1 MTNEE
6 LLVAMSN
13 MMDQRLDEKL
23 EPLKKDMSE
32 VKDRVTNI
40 ENRVTNIENRVTN
53 IENRVTNIETQVA
66 KIEDRVTN
74 IETQVAKIEDRV
86 TNIET
91 QVTKIKNRVTNIELD
106 IENDIRPGII
116 TLCDAYGTQFDRY
129 SISIE
134 SHEKMKTDIEVLKSI
149 VSRHFD
155 LLPEERRAIGQ

>member
-40 ENRVTNIENRVTN
+40 ELN
-53 IENRVTNIETQVA
+53 
-66 KIEDRVTN
+66 
-74 IETQVAKIEDRV
+74 
-86 TNIET
+86 
-91 QVTKIKNRVTNIELD
+91 

-129 SISIE
+129 NISIE
-134 SHEKMKTDIEVLKSI
+134 SHEKMKTDIEVMKSI

>member
-6 LLVAMSN
+6 LLVAMSD

-40 ENRVTNIENRVTN
+40 ELN
-53 IENRVTNIETQVA
+53 
-66 KIEDRVTN
+66 
-74 IETQVAKIEDRV
+74 
-86 TNIET
+86 
-91 QVTKIKNRVTNIELD
+91 

>member
-53 IENRVTNIETQVA
+53 IEDRITNIE
-66 KIEDRVTN
+66 
-74 IETQVAKIEDRV
+74 
-86 TNIET
+86 
-91 QVTKIKNRVTNIELD
+91 NRVTNIELN

-134 SHEKMKTDIEVLKSI
+134 SHEKMKTDIEVMKSI

>member
-6 LLVAMSN
+6 LLVAMSD

-40 ENRVTNIENRVTN
+40 ELN
-53 IENRVTNIETQVA
+53 
-66 KIEDRVTN
+66 
-74 IETQVAKIEDRV
+74 
-86 TNIET
+86 
-91 QVTKIKNRVTNIELD
+91 

-155 LLPEERRAIGQ
+155 LLPEEWRAIGQ

>member
-40 ENRVTNIENRVTN
+40 EDRVTNIENRVTN
-53 IENRVTNIETQVA
+53 IE
-66 KIEDRVTN
+66 DRVTN
-74 IETQVAKIEDRV
+74 IENRV
-86 TNIET
+86 TDMET
-91 QVTKIKNRVTNIELD
+91 QITNIKDRVTNIELD

-134 SHEKMKTDIEVLKSI
+134 SHEKMKTDIEVMKSI

>member
-13 MMDQRLDEKL
+13 IMDQRLDEKL

-40 ENRVTNIENRVTN
+40 ELN
-53 IENRVTNIETQVA
+53 
-66 KIEDRVTN
+66 
-74 IETQVAKIEDRV
+74 
-86 TNIET
+86 
-91 QVTKIKNRVTNIELD
+91 

-155 LLPEERRAIGQ
+155 LLPEERLYANLW

>member
-53 IENRVTNIETQVA
+53 IEERVTNIENRVTNMETQITNI
-66 KIEDRVTN
+66 KDRVTN
-74 IETQVAKIEDRV
+74 IEL
-86 TNIET
+86 N
-91 QVTKIKNRVTNIELD
+91 

-134 SHEKMKTDIEVLKSI
+134 SHEKMKTDIEVMKSI

>member
-6 LLVAMSN
+6 LLVAMSD

-40 ENRVTNIENRVTN
+40 ELN
-53 IENRVTNIETQVA
+53 
-66 KIEDRVTN
+66 
-74 IETQVAKIEDRV
+74 
-86 TNIET
+86 
-91 QVTKIKNRVTNIELD
+91 

-155 LLPEERRAIGQ
+155 LFPEERRAIGQ

>member
-40 ENRVTNIENRVTN
+40 ELN
-53 IENRVTNIETQVA
+53 
-66 KIEDRVTN
+66 
-74 IETQVAKIEDRV
+74 
-86 TNIET
+86 
-91 QVTKIKNRVTNIELD
+91 

-155 LLPEERRAIGQ
+155 LLPEERRAIGQEI

>member
-40 ENRVTNIENRVTN
+40 EFN
-53 IENRVTNIETQVA
+53 
-66 KIEDRVTN
+66 
-74 IETQVAKIEDRV
+74 
-86 TNIET
+86 
-91 QVTKIKNRVTNIELD
+91 

-116 TLCDAYGTQFDRY
+116 TLCDAYGKQFDRY

-149 VSRHFD
+149 VTRHFD

>member
-40 ENRVTNIENRVTN
+40 ELN
-53 IENRVTNIETQVA
+53 
-66 KIEDRVTN
+66 
-74 IETQVAKIEDRV
+74 
-86 TNIET
+86 
-91 QVTKIKNRVTNIELD
+91 

-134 SHEKMKTDIEVLKSI
+134 SHEKMKTDIEVMKSI
-149 VSRHFD
+149 VSRQFD

>member
-40 ENRVTNIENRVTN
+40 ENRVTNIENRMTK
-53 IENRVTNIETQVA
+53 IENRVTNIEDRVTNMETQITNI
-66 KIEDRVTN
+66 KDRVTN
-74 IETQVAKIEDRV
+74 IEI
-86 TNIET
+86 
-91 QVTKIKNRVTNIELD
+91 D

-134 SHEKMKTDIEVLKSI
+134 SHEKMKTDIEVMKSI

>member
-32 VKDRVTNI
+32 VKERVTNIEDRVTNI
-40 ENRVTNIENRVTN
+40 ENRVTDMETQITN
-53 IENRVTNIETQVA
+53 I
-66 KIEDRVTN
+66 KDRVTN
-74 IETQVAKIEDRV
+74 IEI
-86 TNIET
+86 
-91 QVTKIKNRVTNIELD
+91 D

-116 TLCDAYGTQFDRY
+116 TLCDAYGKQFDRY

-134 SHEKMKTDIEVLKSI
+134 SHEKMKTDIEVMKSI

>member
-53 IENRVTNIETQVA
+53 IENRVTNMETQITNI
-66 KIEDRVTN
+66 KDRVTN
-74 IETQVAKIEDRV
+74 IE
-86 TNIET
+86 
-91 QVTKIKNRVTNIELD
+91 NRVTNIEID

-134 SHEKMKTDIEVLKSI
+134 SHEKMKTDIEVMKSI

>member
-40 ENRVTNIENRVTN
+40 EDRVTNMETQITN
-53 IENRVTNIETQVA
+53 I
-66 KIEDRVTN
+66 KDRVTN
-74 IETQVAKIEDRV
+74 IEI
-86 TNIET
+86 
-91 QVTKIKNRVTNIELD
+91 D

-134 SHEKMKTDIEVLKSI
+134 SHEKMKTDIEVMKSI

>member
-40 ENRVTNIENRVTN
+40 ENRVTNIE
-53 IENRVTNIETQVA
+53 I
-66 KIEDRVTN
+66 
-74 IETQVAKIEDRV
+74 
-86 TNIET
+86 
-91 QVTKIKNRVTNIELD
+91 D

-116 TLCDAYGTQFDRY
+116 TLCDAYGKQFDRY

-134 SHEKMKTDIEVLKSI
+134 SHEKMKTDIEVMKSI

>member
-40 ENRVTNIENRVTN
+40 ENRVTNIEDRVTN
-53 IENRVTNIETQVA
+53 METQITNI
-66 KIEDRVTN
+66 KDRVTN
-74 IETQVAKIEDRV
+74 IEL
-86 TNIET
+86 N
-91 QVTKIKNRVTNIELD
+91 

-134 SHEKMKTDIEVLKSI
+134 SHEKMKTDIEVMKSI

>member
-40 ENRVTNIENRVTN
+40 ELN
-53 IENRVTNIETQVA
+53 
-66 KIEDRVTN
+66 
-74 IETQVAKIEDRV
+74 
-86 TNIET
+86 
-91 QVTKIKNRVTNIELD
+91 

-134 SHEKMKTDIEVLKSI
+134 RKNEDRYRSVEVNC
-149 VSRHFD
+149 VTTF
-155 LLPEERRAIGQ
+155 

>member
-6 LLVAMSN
+6 LLVAMSD

-40 ENRVTNIENRVTN
+40 EFN
-53 IENRVTNIETQVA
+53 
-66 KIEDRVTN
+66 
-74 IETQVAKIEDRV
+74 
-86 TNIET
+86 
-91 QVTKIKNRVTNIELD
+91 

>member
-40 ENRVTNIENRVTN
+40 ENRVTNIE
-53 IENRVTNIETQVA
+53 IG
-66 KIEDRVTN
+66 
-74 IETQVAKIEDRV
+74 
-86 TNIET
+86 
-91 QVTKIKNRVTNIELD
+91 

-134 SHEKMKTDIEVLKSI
+134 SHEKMKIDIEVMKSI

>member
-53 IENRVTNIETQVA
+53 IENRVTDMETQITNI
-66 KIEDRVTN
+66 KDRVTN
-74 IETQVAKIEDRV
+74 IEL
-86 TNIET
+86 N
-91 QVTKIKNRVTNIELD
+91 

-134 SHEKMKTDIEVLKSI
+134 SHEKMKTDIEVMKSI

>member
-53 IENRVTNIETQVA
+53 IENRVTNIENRVTN
-66 KIEDRVTN
+66 IEDRVTN
-74 IETQVAKIEDRV
+74 METQITNIKDRV
-86 TNIET
+86 TNIE
-91 QVTKIKNRVTNIELD
+91 ID

-134 SHEKMKTDIEVLKSI
+134 SHEKMKTDIEVMKSI

>member
-53 IENRVTNIETQVA
+53 IE
-66 KIEDRVTN
+66 DRVTN
-74 IETQVAKIEDRV
+74 IENRMTKIENRVTNMETQITNIKDRV
-86 TNIET
+86 TNIE
-91 QVTKIKNRVTNIELD
+91 ID

-116 TLCDAYGTQFDRY
+116 TLCDAYGMQFDRY

-134 SHEKMKTDIEVLKSI
+134 SHEKMKTDIEVMKSI

>member
-32 VKDRVTNI
+32 VKDRITNIEDRVTKI

-53 IENRVTNIETQVA
+53 IEDRVTDMETQITNI
-66 KIEDRVTN
+66 KDRVTN
-74 IETQVAKIEDRV
+74 IEL
-86 TNIET
+86 N
-91 QVTKIKNRVTNIELD
+91 

-134 SHEKMKTDIEVLKSI
+134 SHEKMKTDIEVMKSI

>member
-6 LLVAMSN
+6 LLVAMSD

-53 IENRVTNIETQVA
+53 IENRVTNIENRVTNIENRVTNMETQITNI
-66 KIEDRVTN
+66 KDRVTN
-74 IETQVAKIEDRV
+74 IEL
-86 TNIET
+86 N
-91 QVTKIKNRVTNIELD
+91 

-134 SHEKMKTDIEVLKSI
+134 SHEKMKTDIEVMKSI

>member
-40 ENRVTNIENRVTN
+40 ENRVTNIE
-53 IENRVTNIETQVA
+53 
-66 KIEDRVTN
+66 
-74 IETQVAKIEDRV
+74 DRV

-116 TLCDAYGTQFDRY
+116 TLCDAYGKQFDRY

>member
-40 ENRVTNIENRVTN
+40 ENRVTNIE
-53 IENRVTNIETQVA
+53 I
-66 KIEDRVTN
+66 
-74 IETQVAKIEDRV
+74 
-86 TNIET
+86 
-91 QVTKIKNRVTNIELD
+91 D

-116 TLCDAYGTQFDRY
+116 TLCDAYGKQFDRY

>member
-40 ENRVTNIENRVTN
+40 ENRVTNIEN
-53 IENRVTNIETQVA
+53 
-66 KIEDRVTN
+66 RVTN

>member
-40 ENRVTNIENRVTN
+40 ELNIEN
-53 IENRVTNIETQVA
+53 E
-66 KIEDRVTN
+66 
-74 IETQVAKIEDRV
+74 
-86 TNIET
+86 
-91 QVTKIKNRVTNIELD
+91 
-106 IENDIRPGII
+106 II
-116 TLCDAYGTQFDRY
+116 TLCDAYGKQFDRY

>member
-32 VKDRVTNI
+32 VKERVTNI
-40 ENRVTNIENRVTN
+40 ENRVTNIENRMTK
-53 IENRVTNIETQVA
+53 IENRVTNMETQITNI
-66 KIEDRVTN
+66 KDRVTN
-74 IETQVAKIEDRV
+74 IEL
-86 TNIET
+86 N
-91 QVTKIKNRVTNIELD
+91 

-134 SHEKMKTDIEVLKSI
+134 SHEKMKTDIEVMKSI

>member
-53 IENRVTNIETQVA
+53 IEDRVTNMETQITNI
-66 KIEDRVTN
+66 KDRVTN
-74 IETQVAKIEDRV
+74 IEI
-86 TNIET
+86 
-91 QVTKIKNRVTNIELD
+91 D

-134 SHEKMKTDIEVLKSI
+134 SHEKMKTDIEVMKSI

>member
-40 ENRVTNIENRVTN
+40 ENRVTNIEDRVTDMETQ
-53 IENRVTNIETQVA
+53 ITNI
-66 KIEDRVTN
+66 KDRVTN
-74 IETQVAKIEDRV
+74 IEL
-86 TNIET
+86 N
-91 QVTKIKNRVTNIELD
+91 

-134 SHEKMKTDIEVLKSI
+134 SHEKMKTDIEVMKSI

-155 LLPEERRAIGQ
+155 LLPEERRAIG

>member
-40 ENRVTNIENRVTN
+40 EFN
-53 IENRVTNIETQVA
+53 
-66 KIEDRVTN
+66 
-74 IETQVAKIEDRV
+74 
-86 TNIET
+86 
-91 QVTKIKNRVTNIELD
+91 

>member
-13 MMDQRLDEKL
+13 MMDQKLGSTVSDMVDQKLKATMSDMMDQKLDEKL

-32 VKDRVTNI
+32 VK
-40 ENRVTNIENRVTN
+40 E
-53 IENRVTNIETQVA
+53 
-66 KIEDRVTN
+66 
-74 IETQVAKIEDRV
+74 
-86 TNIET
+86 
-91 QVTKIKNRVTNIELD
+91 RVTNIELD

-134 SHEKMKTDIEVLKSI
+134 SHEKMKTDIEVMKSI

>member
-40 ENRVTNIENRVTN
+40 ENRVTNIELN
-53 IENRVTNIETQVA
+53 
-66 KIEDRVTN
+66 
-74 IETQVAKIEDRV
+74 
-86 TNIET
+86 
-91 QVTKIKNRVTNIELD
+91 

-134 SHEKMKTDIEVLKSI
+134 SHEKMKTDIEVMKSI

>member
-40 ENRVTNIENRVTN
+40 KLN
-53 IENRVTNIETQVA
+53 
-66 KIEDRVTN
+66 
-74 IETQVAKIEDRV
+74 
-86 TNIET
+86 
-91 QVTKIKNRVTNIELD
+91 

>member
-32 VKDRVTNI
+32 VKERVTNI
-40 ENRVTNIENRVTN
+40 ENRVTNIELN
-53 IENRVTNIETQVA
+53 
-66 KIEDRVTN
+66 
-74 IETQVAKIEDRV
+74 
-86 TNIET
+86 
-91 QVTKIKNRVTNIELD
+91 

-134 SHEKMKTDIEVLKSI
+134 SHEKMKTDIEVMKSI

>member
-13 MMDQRLDEKL
+13 MMDQKLGSTVSDMVDQKLKATMSDMMEQKLDEKL

-32 VKDRVTNI
+32 VKDRVTNMETQI
-40 ENRVTNIENRVTN
+40 TNI
-53 IENRVTNIETQVA
+53 
-66 KIEDRVTN
+66 KDRVTN
-74 IETQVAKIEDRV
+74 IEL
-86 TNIET
+86 N
-91 QVTKIKNRVTNIELD
+91 

-134 SHEKMKTDIEVLKSI
+134 SHEKMKTDIEVMKSI

>member
-40 ENRVTNIENRVTN
+40 ENRVTNM
-53 IENRVTNIETQVA
+53 
-66 KIEDRVTN
+66 
-74 IETQVAKIEDRV
+74 
-86 TNIET
+86 
-91 QVTKIKNRVTNIELD
+91 ELN

-134 SHEKMKTDIEVLKSI
+134 SHEKMKTDIEVMKSI

>member
-53 IENRVTNIETQVA
+53 IENRVTNIEN
-66 KIEDRVTN
+66 RVTN
-74 IETQVAKIEDRV
+74 IE
-86 TNIET
+86 
-91 QVTKIKNRVTNIELD
+91 NRVTNIELD

-134 SHEKMKTDIEVLKSI
+134 SHEKMKTDIEVMKSI